1 MANKLYVAFR
11 GDFKDMEQIKTIAEA
26 EQRSMGAQVRFA
38 LREWLEQYAEKRG
51 KIDSEKSKQ
60 S

>member
-1 MANKLYVAFR
+1 
-11 GDFKDMEQIKTIAEA
+11 MEQIKTIAEA